1 MIHLLRILFIATVLS
16 TLLLPGISYSQNI
29 DHADIDVLVR
39 EDGKAYI
46 FHDYAIPLS
55 HGFHVYRSVNGGDWQ
70 QLTDTPF
77 FPVQNGY
84 QLQQQLGEEFNFIQE
99 SMEIEDA
106 QRTFLLLRTQTDEN
120 AIINATL
127 PNLARLLGRSYIDQ
141 NAPIGEVT
149 AYRIEIVDDL
159 NRPTGDILEHE
170 SRLTAERPMQPQNID
185 AEHEERRVRLQ
196 WSYPTHEEDPE
207 TENVVRF
214 QTFYRDVS
222 RDRTVDATDAILLR
236 TTNQNEFRKH
246 ITVPDIDREYE
257 FWVVAV
263 DYSGQQSKKSDVV
276 TLLVRDNIPPSIV
289 RRVRA
294 TVNEQY
300 HSEITWPASTDIDV
314 IGYHV
319 YKARGDEEEFIRITD
334 ELLPPLQTFFVH
346 EETEPGVQYRYA
358 VTAVDENGNESER
371 SNPGNVYIWDY
382 RTPEPVTNFSVNFD
396 VELFQTQLSWQSD
409 NEQEMLRTFQIL
421 RRQIHPEAGVAYD
434 QLNDSAHLDLNFT
447 DSGYQ
452 DGFREGLTFEYGV
465 AAVARNGNRSDTVW
479 TNIQIPVITPPEPP
493 VSVDVRMR
501 NTERVQVTWPASVST
516 DVTSYKVYR
525 HHVESDSTNT
535 LAERARGTRIFR
547 DEDIELFN
555 HYVYSVTAVDS
566 AGNESEPVLADTL
579 LAHHQQPPPRSRNV
593 QAFSVDDGV
602 ELRWQVQDSNVV
614 DRFKIYRANIA
625 TGIFEA
631 IAEVDGAQTIF
642 IHTES
647 EAGQWFKVYPV
658 DRMGREARTATA
670 VQAVNR

>member
-1 MIHLLRILFIATVLS
+1 MNYLNRIIITA
-16 TLLLPGISYSQNI
+16 TLLAIIILPDIIFSQNI
-29 DHADIDVLVR
+29 DLAEMDVLAR

-55 HGFHVYRSVNGGDWQ
+55 HGFHVYRSVNNGEWV
-70 QLTDTPF
+70 QLTDSPF

-84 QLQQQLGEEFNFIQE
+84 QLQQQMGDEFDFIQE
-99 SMEIEDA
+99 SMEIENA
-106 QRTFLLLRTQTDEN
+106 QRTFLLLRSQTDEN

-127 PNLARLLGRSYIDQ
+127 PNLARLLGRSFIDQ
-141 NAPIGEVT
+141 NAPIGEIV

-170 SRLTAERPMQPQNID
+170 SRLTPERPLQPQNVEAD
-185 AEHEERRVRLQ
+185 HEERRVRLQ
-196 WSYPTHEEDPE
+196 WHYPTHDEDPA
-207 TENVVRF
+207 TENVMRF
-214 QTFYRDVS
+214 QTYYRDVS
-222 RDRTVDATDAILLR
+222 NNRTVNATDAILLR
-236 TTNQNEFRKH
+236 TTNQNEYRKH

-263 DYSGQQSKKSDVV
+263 DYSGQQSERSEVV
-276 TLLVRDNIPPSIV
+276 TLLIRDNIPPSMV

-294 TVNEQY
+294 TVSDRY

-314 IGYHV
+314 VGYHV
-319 YKARGDEEEFIRITD
+319 YKARGDEEEYYRITD

-371 SNPGNVYIWDY
+371 SNPAHVYIWDY
-382 RTPEPVTNFSVNFD
+382 RTPEPVSDLRVSFD
-396 VELFQTQLSWQSD
+396 VEQFQTELSWQSD
-409 NEQEMLRTFQIL
+409 TEPEMLRTFQIL
-421 RRQIHPEAGVAYD
+421 RRQIHPEAGVTFD
-434 QLNDSAHLDLNFT
+434 QLNESAHLDPHFT

-465 AAVARNGNRSDTVW
+465 VTVALNGNRSDTVW
-479 TNIQIPVITPPEPP
+479 TDIQIPVITPPEPP
-493 VSVDVRMR
+493 ASIDVRMR

-535 LAERARGTRIFR
+535 LAERGRGMRVYR
-547 DEDIELFN
+547 DDEIKLFN
-555 HYVYSVTAVDS
+555 QYVYSVTAVDS

-593 QAFSVDDGV
+593 QAFTTDEGV
-602 ELRWQVQDSNVV
+602 ELRWQVQDSNIV

-625 TGIFEA
+625 TGIFET
-631 IAEVDGAQTIF
+631 IAEVDGGQTTF
-642 IHTES
+642 IHAES

-658 DRMGREARTATA
+658 DRMGREARTATP

>member
-1 MIHLLRILFIATVLS
+1 MNYLNKIIFTAIISVILILPEILF
-16 TLLLPGISYSQNI
+16 SQNI
-29 DHADIDVLVR
+29 ELAEMDVLAR
-39 EDGKAYI
+39 EDGTAYI

-55 HGFHVYRSVNGGDWQ
+55 HGFHVYRNVNDGKWE
-70 QLTDTPF
+70 QLTDKPI
-77 FPVQNGY
+77 FPVQNGF
-84 QLQQQLGEEFNFIQE
+84 QLQQQMGDEFEFIQE

-106 QRTFLLLRTQTDEN
+106 QRTFLLLRAQTDEN

-127 PNLARLLGRSYIDQ
+127 PNLARLLGRSFIDQ
-141 NAPIGEVT
+141 NAPIGEIV

-170 SRLTAERPMQPQNID
+170 SRLTPERPLQPQNVEAD
-185 AEHEERRVRLQ
+185 HEERRVRLQ
-196 WSYPTHEEDPE
+196 WSFPTYDEDPA
-207 TENVVRF
+207 TENVMRF
-214 QTFYRDVS
+214 QTFYRDMS
-222 RDRTVDATDAILLR
+222 NNRTVDATDAILLR
-236 TTNQNEFRKH
+236 TTNQNEYRKH
-246 ITVPDIDREYE
+246 ITVPHIDREYE
-257 FWVVAV
+257 FWVVAM
-263 DYSGQQSKKSDVV
+263 DYSGQQSERSEVV
-276 TLLVRDNIPPSIV
+276 TLLIRDNIPPSMV

-294 TVNEQY
+294 NVNERY

-314 IGYHV
+314 VGYHV
-319 YKARGDEEEFIRITD
+319 YKARGDEEEYHRITE

-346 EETEPGVQYRYA
+346 EETEPGVQFRYA

-371 SNPGNVYIWDY
+371 SNPAHVYIWDY
-382 RTPEPVTNFSVNFD
+382 RTPEPVSDLSVSFD
-396 VELFQTQLSWQSD
+396 VEQFQTELSWQSHND
-409 NEQEMLRTFQIL
+409 PEMLRTFQIL
-421 RRQIHPEAGVAYD
+421 RRQIHPEAGVTFD
-434 QLNDSAHLDLNFT
+434 QLNESAHLEPHFT

-465 AAVARNGNRSDTVW
+465 VTVALNGNRSDTVW
-479 TNIQIPVITPPEPP
+479 TDIQIPVITPPEPP
-493 VSVDVRMR
+493 VSIDVRMR
-501 NTERVQVTWPASVST
+501 NTDRVQVTWPASVST

-535 LAERARGTRIFR
+535 LTERDRGMRIYR
-547 DEDIELFN
+547 DDEIELFN

-593 QAFSVDDGV
+593 QAFSVDEGV

-625 TGIFEA
+625 TGIFET
-631 IAEVDGAQTIF
+631 IAEVDGAETTF

-658 DRMGREARTATA
+658 DRLGREARTATP